1 MVGVTSMLYVTMTI
15 LGFIMYE
22 VLFVLFVWWI
32 CYGGRSFERGGAN
45 MYLVFYSFCLGF
57 MLMGSMDLY
66 VMTVLV
72 SLIGFSKLPVF
83 GLHA

>member
-1 MVGVTSMLYVTMTI
+1 VGITSVLYVTITI
-15 LGFIMYE
+15 LGFIIYE
-22 VLFVLFVWWI
+22 ILFVLFVWWI
-32 CYGGRSFERGGAN
+32 CYGGRSFERGRAN

-57 MLMGSMDLY
+57 MLMSSMDLCI
-66 VMTVLV
+66 MTRLV